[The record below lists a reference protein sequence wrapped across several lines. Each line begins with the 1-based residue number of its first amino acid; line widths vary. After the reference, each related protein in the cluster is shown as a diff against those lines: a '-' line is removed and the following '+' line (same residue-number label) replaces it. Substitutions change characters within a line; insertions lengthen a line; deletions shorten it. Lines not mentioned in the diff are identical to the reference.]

1 MTLLTVTVLVA
12 LTMAGRA
19 LQTSWKEERYRRR
32 RRKRV
37 VPGGEGEAERVARTE
52 AKGECRRE
60 GAEGLG
66 SPGGVGGSSS
76 QDDGGLRGD
85 ERDRRGRVPEPEP
98 GSAGTRTD
106 STSTVAS
113 ASAPIWRKRRVCRKS
128 PRK

>member
-1 MTLLTVTVLVA
+1 VPRGAGTV
-12 LTMAGRA
+12 
-19 LQTSWKEERYRRR
+19 
-32 RRKRV
+32 
-37 VPGGEGEAERVARTE
+37 RTE
-52 AKGECRRE
+52 AKGERRRE

-66 SPGGVGGSSS
+66 APGGVGGSSS
-76 QDDGGLRGD
+76 RDDDGHRGGG
-85 ERDRRGRVPEPEP
+85 RGRGRPEPEP